1 MQPSNPDEPVTLTLT
16 PPGDASRMA
25 SLDMAYGKLVQ
36 DAALITIDEVT
47 MMKAAELDAI
57 VAKLDDLAFQGALVI
72 AGNCEQL
79 GPVLPGIAMHKHA
92 SYALPAASSFNT
104 RFRHA
109 PLRSQQRVRDPQLL
123 DMVRAIG
130 NGTYPRYQP
139 PAHLH
144 HIYPLASFNTEYEY
158 LIELPSDVFIP
169 IPASQAYQQ
178 ALPWVHASMYPEH
191 SAGGNTTT
199 TSSPHFDT
207 STRPAIATTTNS
219 AAAEFNDVLVSRLQ
233 TGDVTHYYAW
243 NEVLDPGVGHTF
255 ADAAKHAY
263 GRLSADTCST
273 LEHSGVPRQ
282 HLQLNVGTPVHVLG
296 NLDFKAGLC
305 KGELATIVA
314 LGNHTVTIT
323 LLDPPD
329 SKHATFVLPRIIF
342 DFQPLGIPVKV
353 RRHQFPLA
361 VAFASTTHRIQ
372 GATINRLL
380 VDVRHPLFAHGQLYV
395 DTSRVQE
402 RQHMRFLVPDSQ
414 ILEGGRSWVTTNI
427 VIKQMLTDA
436 TLFD

>member
-1 MQPSNPDEPVTLTLT
+1 
-16 PPGDASRMA
+16 MA

-57 VAKLDDLAFQGALVI
+57 VAKLDDLSFQGALII

-79 GPVLPGIAMHKHA
+79 GPVLPGIDMHKHS

-104 RFRHA
+104 RFCHA
-109 PLRSQQRVRDPQLL
+109 PLRSQQRVQDQQLL

-130 NGTYPRYQP
+130 NGTYPRYEL
-139 PAHLH
+139 PAHLRD
-144 HIYPLASFNTEYEY
+144 ICALTSFHTEHAY

-178 ALPWVHASMYPEH
+178 ALPWVHASMYPEDSAQI
-191 SAGGNTTT
+191 SAGA
-199 TSSPHFDT
+199 TSPPHFDT

-233 TGDVTHYYAW
+233 TGDVADYYAW

-255 ADAAKHAY
+255 AHAAKHAY
-263 GRLSADTCST
+263 GRLSADTCAT

-282 HLQLNVGTPVHVLG
+282 HLRLKVGAPVHVLG

-305 KGELATIVA
+305 KGEIATVLA
-314 LGNHTVTIT
+314 LGNRTVTIT

-329 SKHATFVLPRIIF
+329 SKHATFVLSRIIF
-342 DFQPLGIPVKV
+342 DFQPRGIPVKV

-372 GATINRLL
+372 GATITRLL
-380 VDVRHPLFAHGQLYV
+380 VDVRHPVFAHGQLYV
-395 DTSRVQE
+395 DTSRVQQ

-414 ILEGGRSWVTTNI
+414 ILEGGRSWITTNI

-436 TLFD
+436 TLFV